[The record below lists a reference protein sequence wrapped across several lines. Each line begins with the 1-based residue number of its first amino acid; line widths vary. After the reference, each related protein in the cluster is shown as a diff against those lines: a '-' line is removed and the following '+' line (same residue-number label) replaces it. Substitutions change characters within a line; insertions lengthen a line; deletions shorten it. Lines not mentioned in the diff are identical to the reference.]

1 MNEERRTLVSVP
13 IWAIILVVLFIVSV
27 VVLVNTLTGGVKEV
41 EKIMEEGT
49 STSTMDDAFWG
60 AVDKV
65 ENVIEQDAA
74 MYRNENKV
82 ENENT
87 IDTPSIDDVIA
98 SAIGIGNSTEVTDE
112 KIKKEALDISKKY
125 IENYYRYENNNI
137 GTFPSIL
144 VDLGLDTEENISKL
158 QDNNMYAIGNYKSNV
173 RYEDF
178 KASMLY
184 MVTESYFND
193 YYSYYT
199 NEDGYV
205 TVNNGAGSYIPLE
218 VMSLESIT
226 YDSIFKTYDCEIKIK
241 DVELFEH
248 AENGEQI
255 SEDEIYFLAEVSLK
269 YVNGVLVIDSLN

>member
-13 IWAIILVVLFIVSV
+13 IWAIILVVLFTVSV
-27 VVLVNTLTGGVKEV
+27 VVLVNTLTGGVEEV

-74 MYRNENKV
+74 MYKNENKV

-87 IDTPSIDDVIA
+87 TASPSIDDVIA

-112 KIKKEALDISKKY
+112 KIKKEAFDISKKY
-125 IENYYRYENNNI
+125 IENYYRYENNNV

-144 VDLGLDTEENISKL
+144 VDLELDTEENISKL
-158 QDNNMYAIGNYKSNV
+158 QDNNMYTIGNYKSNV

>member
-13 IWAIILVVLFIVSV
+13 IWAIILVVLFTVSV
-27 VVLVNTLTGGVKEV
+27 VVLVNTLTGGVEEV

-65 ENVIEQDAA
+65 ENIIEQDAA
-74 MYRNENKV
+74 MYKNENKV

-87 IDTPSIDDVIA
+87 TSSPSIDDVIA

-112 KIKKEALDISKKY
+112 KIKKEAFDISKKY
-125 IENYYRYENNNI
+125 IENYYRYENNNV

-144 VDLGLDTEENISKL
+144 VDLELDTEENISKL
-158 QDNNMYAIGNYKSNV
+158 QDNNMYTIGNYKSNV

-184 MVTESYFND
+184 MVTESYFNE

-205 TVNNGAGSYIPLE
+205 TVNNDTSAR
-218 VMSLESIT
+218 
-226 YDSIFKTYDCEIKIK
+226 K
-241 DVELFEH
+241 
-248 AENGEQI
+248 
-255 SEDEIYFLAEVSLK
+255 
-269 YVNGVLVIDSLN
+269 

>member
-1 MNEERRTLVSVP
+1 MNEERRTLVSIP

-27 VVLVNTLTGGVKEV
+27 VVLVNTLTGGVEEV

-74 MYRNENKV
+74 MYKNENKV

-87 IDTPSIDDVIA
+87 TTSPSIDDVIA

-112 KIKKEALDISKKY
+112 KIKKEAFDISKKY
-125 IENYYRYENNNI
+125 IENYYRYENNNV

-158 QDNNMYAIGNYKSNV
+158 QDNNMYTIGNYKSNV

-184 MVTESYFND
+184 MVTESYFNE

-218 VMSLESIT
+218 VLSLESIT

>member
-13 IWAIILVVLFIVSV
+13 IWAIILVVLFTVSV
-27 VVLVNTLTGGVKEV
+27 VVLVNTLTGGVEEV

-74 MYRNENKV
+74 MYKNENKV

-87 IDTPSIDDVIA
+87 TASPSIDDVIA

-112 KIKKEALDISKKY
+112 KIKKEAFDISKKY
-125 IENYYRYENNNI
+125 IENYYRYENNNV

-158 QDNNMYAIGNYKSNV
+158 QDNNMYTIGNYKSNV

-184 MVTESYFND
+184 MVTESYFNE

-218 VMSLESIT
+218 VLSLESIT

>member
-13 IWAIILVVLFIVSV
+13 IWAIILVVLFIVTV

>member
-1 MNEERRTLVSVP
+1 MVM
-13 IWAIILVVLFIVSV
+13 
-27 VVLVNTLTGGVKEV
+27 G
-41 EKIMEEGT
+41 
-49 STSTMDDAFWG
+49 
-60 AVDKV
+60 
-65 ENVIEQDAA
+65 
-74 MYRNENKV
+74 
-82 ENENT
+82 
-87 IDTPSIDDVIA
+87 ID
-98 SAIGIGNSTEVTDE
+98 
-112 KIKKEALDISKKY
+112 
-125 IENYYRYENNNI
+125 
-137 GTFPSIL
+137 
-144 VDLGLDTEENISKL
+144 
-158 QDNNMYAIGNYKSNV
+158 KSNV

-184 MVTESYFND
+184 MVTESYFNE

-218 VMSLESIT
+218 VLSLESIT

>member
-13 IWAIILVVLFIVSV
+13 IWAIILVVLFTVSV
-27 VVLVNTLTGGVKEV
+27 VVLVNTLTGGVEEV

-65 ENVIEQDAA
+65 ENIIEQDAA
-74 MYRNENKV
+74 MYKNENKV

-87 IDTPSIDDVIA
+87 TSSPSIDDVIA

-112 KIKKEALDISKKY
+112 KIKKEAFDISKKY
-125 IENYYRYENNNI
+125 IENYYRYENNNV

-144 VDLGLDTEENISKL
+144 VDLELDTEENISKL
-158 QDNNMYAIGNYKSNV
+158 QDNNMYTIGNYKSNV

-184 MVTESYFND
+184 MVTESYFNE

-218 VMSLESIT
+218 VLSLESIT

-255 SEDEIYFLAEVSLK
+255 SEDDIYFLAEVSLK

>member
-98 SAIGIGNSTEVTDE
+98 STIGIGNSTEVTDE